1 MHFLLPNLCC
11 RRGGPLFPSLIK
23 SQGAGRATN
32 DGDKHLNRHVI
43 ISSFSFTQHEILM
56 WKQSDLAIDL

>member
-1 MHFLLPNLCC
+1 MIEINI
-11 RRGGPLFPSLIK
+11 S
-23 SQGAGRATN
+23 
-32 DGDKHLNRHVI
+32 NRHTI